1 MTLTVVLGA
10 NGFIGK
16 ELLATLKKKERHT
29 IGLDLP
35 DFDLKCEKQRK
46 LKYLIS
52 QHEKVVIV
60 NCTGLMGAS
69 KSQSEQKKFLD
80 INGLYIQNVLNT
92 ITSKSNCSFIQL
104 STETL
109 YGPQNKDEEPTENH
123 DLNLHH
129 IYALSKYCAEKL
141 IEISCQRYKILRVPV
156 VVGKNQAEQNPFS
169 NFYRCAI
176 DRTTSGIFG
185 DGTHRR
191 KFITVQALVE
201 LILHIS
207 DARFENITGL
217 FNCPGKPFVIN
228 DIYNSMLLHYP
239 YLKVEYITEKRAYSL
254 VSNHK
259 KFCNTFDYELNECFD
274 DFLGEMTR

>member
-1 MTLTVVLGA
+1 MNLTVVLGA

-16 ELLATLKKKERHT
+16 KLLATLKKERQT

-35 DFDLKCEKQRK
+35 DFDLKCEKQKK
-46 LKYLIS
+46 LRDLIL
-52 QHEKVVIV
+52 QYDKLVIV

-92 ITSKSNCSFIQL
+92 IASTSNCSFIQL

-109 YGPQNKDEEPTENH
+109 YGPQNKDELPAENH

-169 NFYRCAI
+169 DSYKCAI
-176 DRTTSGIFG
+176 DGTTSVIFG

-191 KFITVQALVE
+191 KFITVQALAK
-201 LILHIS
+201 IISHIS
-207 DARFENITGL
+207 DARFENVNGL
-217 FNCPGKPFVIN
+217 FNCPGKPFIIN
-228 DIYNSMLLHYP
+228 DIFNSMRLYYP
-239 YLKVEYITEKRAYSL
+239 YLKVEYLTEKRAYSL
-254 VSNHK
+254 VSDHK
-259 KFCNTFDYELNECFD
+259 KFCNTFDFKLNECFD
-274 DFLGEMTR
+274 DFLGELTR